1 MRLLYVED
9 SESDGDQVRRAL
21 ARATPDYHLDIVPT
35 LREAMTRL
43 ADNTTYDL
51 VLTDLRLPDGS
62 GLDLLTH
69 IRERDLNIAVVVITG
84 SGDEETAL
92 GALKTGADDY
102 VVKRAG
108 YLDRLPL
115 VLEDALNRQRARVA
129 RGVRPLRVL
138 YAEHNDIDIDLTR
151 RHMAQHAPHIKLAV
165 VHTAPEAFHRL
176 ATGTGS
182 GVAPYDVV
190 LLDYRLPGLNALE
203 ALKEIRQG
211 LRLSIPVVFVTG
223 QGDEEIALQALKLG
237 AADYIPKHSGYLYQL
252 PGVLKD
258 VHQRAELAQEQ
269 AALLASERAEHEQRE
284 LAEALRSTATAMVGT
299 LSLSEVLDRILAQAA
314 RVVPYEAGTI
324 MLVRGDRARIV
335 RSSGFVERGIE
346 NLLDID
352 LALAGTP
359 NLRLMQQTGQPMAI
373 TDTHA
378 YAGWLE
384 VAGTAWARSYAGAP
398 IRVKG
403 AIIGFLN
410 LDSSVPGFYSQA
422 QAERLQ
428 AFADQA
434 AIAVDNA
441 RLYDELQRRADDL
454 EQRVAE
460 RTAELSEANAK
471 LEELNRTK
479 SDFVSN
485 VSHEL
490 RTPLSNILNYLDL
503 LEIGRP
509 EKRSQYMATLRRE
522 AQLLQQQIEDL
533 LQLSRLDLGKA
544 ELVFTP
550 VDVNALIT
558 LLATDRGTL
567 FDDRGLALDLR
578 LDRHLS
584 STLADPGM
592 LIQVL
597 TNLMTNAMNYTPRG
611 GTVTVS
617 TAVQRRSPGEA
628 ADQVSLHWT
637 TCSVADTGR
646 GIAQEEQVKV
656 FQRFYRGNAGRESGA
671 PGTGLGLAIC
681 QEIIARHGGK
691 ITLDS
696 QVGNG
701 STFTIW
707 LPAEDGETAQASG
720 LTPAA

>member
-1 MRLLYVED
+1 
-9 SESDGDQVRRAL
+9 
-21 ARATPDYHLDIVPT
+21 
-35 LREAMTRL
+35 
-43 ADNTTYDL
+43 
-51 VLTDLRLPDGS
+51 
-62 GLDLLTH
+62 
-69 IRERDLNIAVVVITG
+69 
-84 SGDEETAL
+84 
-92 GALKTGADDY
+92 
-102 VVKRAG
+102 
-108 YLDRLPL
+108 
-115 VLEDALNRQRARVA
+115 
-129 RGVRPLRVL
+129 
-138 YAEHNDIDIDLTR
+138 
-151 RHMAQHAPHIKLAV
+151 
-165 VHTAPEAFHRL
+165 
-176 ATGTGS
+176 
-182 GVAPYDVV
+182 
-190 LLDYRLPGLNALE
+190 
-203 ALKEIRQG
+203 
-211 LRLSIPVVFVTG
+211 
-223 QGDEEIALQALKLG
+223 
-237 AADYIPKHSGYLYQL
+237 L

-346 NLLDID
+346 NQLDID

-384 VAGTAWARSYAGAP
+384 VAGTAWVRSYAGAP
-398 IRVKG
+398 MRVKG

-410 LDSSVPGFYSQA
+410 LDSRVPGFYSQA

-522 AQLLQQQIEDL
+522 AQLLQQQ
-533 LQLSRLDLGKA
+533 
-544 ELVFTP
+544 T
-550 VDVNALIT
+550 
-558 LLATDRGTL
+558 
-567 FDDRGLALDLR
+567 
-578 LDRHLS
+578 
-584 STLADPGM
+584 
-592 LIQVL
+592 
-597 TNLMTNAMNYTPRG
+597 
-611 GTVTVS
+611 
-617 TAVQRRSPGEA
+617 
-628 ADQVSLHWT
+628 
-637 TCSVADTGR
+637 
-646 GIAQEEQVKV
+646 
-656 FQRFYRGNAGRESGA
+656 
-671 PGTGLGLAIC
+671 
-681 QEIIARHGGK
+681 
-691 ITLDS
+691 
-696 QVGNG
+696 
-701 STFTIW
+701 
-707 LPAEDGETAQASG
+707 
-720 LTPAA
+720 